1 MGKFS
6 EQLNEKLRQK
16 KLENLSPE
24 DKKEREVN
32 LVKTFLRDIEN
43 RDNRYIFY
51 CPDLTF
57 PLQILR
63 TVYQTAAKLKE
74 FGFNSYVLHE
84 TKGFKPEWLKE
95 KYDVNVLYINTD
107 TKKKTHSFPFKPN
120 DTFIVPDG
128 FIGIME
134 SVYDNVAITK
144 IVYLMSYE
152 GIAVIK
158 QHDWSVLGFNKV
170 ISVSQELI
178 DDYKAIYPQL
188 DYYYLPFYIN
198 TQDIKPKV
206 DVENLKPI
214 ITLFSRNKREAS
226 QLINIFYNKYGF
238 LNVFDFRVIRTLDSD
253 AYYKAISE
261 SCLMVVIDGEAGCMV
276 PPLEA
281 SYFGT
286 PVIMYENRS
295 VKHLD
300 FYADKITKVPKDI
313 FFIAEEIA
321 NFCLAYLEKS
331 NKGIYVP
338 VENKEYSIENFN
350 KKVLLFEDLQQQL
363 ELRFSN
369 VLKAKENED
378 K

>member
-6 EQLNEKLRQK
+6 ENLDASFKRKNIPLEIRKENDLNLIKDFLGEI
-16 KLENLSPE
+16 NN
-24 DKKEREVN
+24 KE
-32 LVKTFLRDIEN
+32 
-43 RDNRYIFY
+43 NRYIFY

-57 PLQILR
+57 PLQSLR
-63 TVYQTAAKLKE
+63 TIYQTVSKLKE
-74 FGFNSYVLHE
+74 LGFKSYVLHE
-84 TKGFKPEWLKE
+84 NKGFKADWLRE
-95 KYDVNVLYINTD
+95 EYNVDILYVNTD
-107 TKKKTHSFPFKPN
+107 TKKKSYSFPLKPN

-158 QHDWSVLGFNKV
+158 QHDWSSLGFNKV

-178 DDYKAIYPQL
+178 DDYRAIYPQL
-188 DYYYLPFYIN
+188 DYYYLPFYVN
-198 TQDIKPKV
+198 TQNIKPRE

-214 ITLFSRNKREAS
+214 ITLFSRNKKEAS

-261 SCLMVVIDGEAGCMV
+261 SCLMVVIDGESGCMV

-281 SYFGT
+281 SYFGV

-313 FFIAEEIA
+313 FFITEEIA
-321 NFCLAYLEKS
+321 SFCLAYLGKS
-331 NKGIYVP
+331 NIGAYIP
-338 VENKEYSIENFN
+338 IENKEYSIKNFN
-350 KKVLLFEDLQQQL
+350 KKILLFEDLQQQL
-363 ELRFSN
+363 ELRFNN
-369 VLKAKENED
+369 VLKAKENEN

>member
-6 EQLNEKLRQK
+6 ENLDASFKKKNIPLEIRKENDLNLIKDFLGEI
-16 KLENLSPE
+16 NN
-24 DKKEREVN
+24 KE
-32 LVKTFLRDIEN
+32 
-43 RDNRYIFY
+43 NRYIFY

-57 PLQILR
+57 PLQSLR
-63 TVYQTAAKLKE
+63 TIYQTVSKLKE
-74 FGFNSYVLHE
+74 LGFKSYVLHE
-84 TKGFKPEWLKE
+84 NKGFKADWLRE
-95 KYDVNVLYINTD
+95 EYNVDILYVNTD
-107 TKKKTHSFPFKPN
+107 TKKKSYSFPFKPN

-134 SVYDNVAITK
+134 SVYNNVAITK

-158 QHDWSVLGFNKV
+158 QHDWSSLGFNKV

-178 DDYKAIYPQL
+178 DDYRAIYPQL
-188 DYYYLPFYIN
+188 DYYYLPFYVN
-198 TQDIKPKV
+198 TQNIKSRE

-214 ITLFSRNKREAS
+214 ITLFSRNKKEAS

-261 SCLMVVIDGEAGCMV
+261 SCLMVVIDGESGCMV

-281 SYFGT
+281 SYFGL

-295 VKHLD
+295 VRHLD
-300 FYADKITKVPKDI
+300 FYTDKITKVPKDI

-321 NFCLAYLEKS
+321 GFCLAYLEKS
-331 NKGIYVP
+331 NIGSYIP
-338 VENKEYSIENFN
+338 IENKEYSIKNFN
-350 KKVLLFEDLQQQL
+350 KKILLFEDLQQQL
-363 ELRFSN
+363 ELRFNN
-369 VLKAKENED
+369 VLKAKENEN

>member
-6 EQLNEKLRQK
+6 ENLDASFKRKNIPLEIRKENDLNLIKDFLGEI
-16 KLENLSPE
+16 NN
-24 DKKEREVN
+24 KE
-32 LVKTFLRDIEN
+32 
-43 RDNRYIFY
+43 NRYIFY

-57 PLQILR
+57 PLQSLR
-63 TVYQTAAKLKE
+63 TIYQTVSKLKE
-74 FGFNSYVLHE
+74 LGFKSYVLHE
-84 TKGFKPEWLKE
+84 NKGFKADWLRE
-95 KYDVNVLYINTD
+95 EYNVDILYVNTD
-107 TKKKTHSFPFKPN
+107 TKKKSYSFPFKPN

-158 QHDWSVLGFNKV
+158 QHDWSSLGFNKV

-178 DDYKAIYPQL
+178 DDYRAIYPQL
-188 DYYYLPFYIN
+188 DYYYLPFYVN
-198 TQDIKPKV
+198 TQNIKPRE

-214 ITLFSRNKREAS
+214 ITLFSRNKKEAS

-261 SCLMVVIDGEAGCMV
+261 SCLMVVIDGESGCMV

-281 SYFGT
+281 SYFGV

-313 FFIAEEIA
+313 FFITEEIA
-321 NFCLAYLEKS
+321 SFCLAYLGKS
-331 NKGIYVP
+331 NIGAYIP
-338 VENKEYSIENFN
+338 IENKEYSIKNFN
-350 KKVLLFEDLQQQL
+350 KKILLFEDLQQQL
-363 ELRFSN
+363 ELRFNN
-369 VLKAKENED
+369 VLKAKENEN